1 MTNYNQTITK
11 LTGLLY
17 HNGDQTVRAIR
28 ARKFIDHNFNR
39 PIPLDKIANAVYCSK
54 FHLNR
59 EFKRH
64 YGITPSQYLK
74 GKRILEAKKLLS
86 DNSSVTDTCYSVGYD
101 SLSTFSMLFR
111 QWTGFSP
118 SNFKKARMNK

>member
-1 MTNYNQTITK
+1 MTNFNQAIAK
-11 LTGLLY
+11 LTGQLY
-17 HNGDQTVRAIR
+17 HNGNQAERAICT
-28 ARKFIDHNFNR
+28 RKFIDHHFDM
-39 PIPLDKIANAVYCSK
+39 PIPLDKIAHAVHCSK

-74 GKRILEAKKLLS
+74 DQRILEAKKLLS
-86 DNSSVTDTCYSVGYD
+86 GNSSVSSACYTVGYD

-111 QWTGFSP
+111 QWTGSSP
-118 SNFKKARMNK
+118 SDYKKARMNK